1 MKNKQNLIFLL
12 LILLNIYFSSYGQ
25 QYSASL
31 LALSDSTIQT
41 EIASFSI
48 TGKQP
53 LNEYLVT
60 KSHLKEI
67 PLKKVSTNYL
77 YFDDGNLVSTNNLI
91 SISIQPLNL
100 DSHIVSYSD
109 SSKSSI
115 YLIEN
120 KPFWGKSIPSSYIE
134 EIRYIH
140 VKYQLKLPKIAF
152 ADLFD
157 PIVDKATCKAFQSKK
172 TNNRYIYMT
181 GYHRQ
186 KQYEV
191 TWVISD
197 GKYVGRVLDEIY

>member
-1 MKNKQNLIFLL
+1 MKNKQNPLLFLL
-12 LILLNIYFSSYGQ
+12 MLLSMCFSSYGQ
-25 QYSASL
+25 QYSTSL
-31 LALSDSTIQT
+31 LALSDSIILAEVEHFT
-41 EIASFSI
+41 I
-48 TGKQP
+48 TGKKRMNRP
-53 LNEYLVT
+53 FTT
-60 KSHLKEI
+60 KANLKEI

-109 SSKSSI
+109 SSQSSI
-115 YLIEN
+115 HLIDN

-152 ADLFD
+152 VDLFD
-157 PIVDKATCKAFQSKK
+157 PIVDKAICKAFQSKK

-191 TWVISD
+191 TWIICH
-197 GKYVGRVLDEIY
+197 GKYVGRILDEI